1 MKQAWDIFNY
11 ELFQLG
17 QLSKHIQASTQ
28 ATQPLEIRNAVLES
42 AVLHLRIILEML
54 KDKPAKS
61 DDYCLSDLIDMKDKS
76 ADLDSLMNIYTDAG
90 TYSPTVEALLGGD
103 PTLILPNLKRSPK

>member
-1 MKQAWDIFNY
+1 
-11 ELFQLG
+11 
-17 QLSKHIQASTQ
+17 
-28 ATQPLEIRNAVLES
+28 
-42 AVLHLRIILEML
+42 ML

-103 PTLILPNLKRSPK
+103 PTLILPNLKRSPKEQIDKLMMHPTKARTTSHDWSPILRILFPKLVPIIEEVRRKAK